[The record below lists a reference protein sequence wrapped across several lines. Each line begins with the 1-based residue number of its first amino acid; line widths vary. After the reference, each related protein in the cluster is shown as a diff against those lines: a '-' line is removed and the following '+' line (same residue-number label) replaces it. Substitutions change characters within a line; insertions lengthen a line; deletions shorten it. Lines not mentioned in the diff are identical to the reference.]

1 MVVGELDMS
10 AQANRY
16 WWLAGD
22 GTKVL
27 LRPIDPRDFELER
40 DFVRGLS
47 RTTRY
52 LRLLSGRQPSTDEI
66 RRWTEI
72 DRSREG
78 AVIAT
83 VRMDGLE
90 RQIGVARYAAQPG
103 EREAEIA
110 IVLSDAWQGHGLGVT
125 LLASLIELA
134 RQSGMIRL
142 FGTTLSENAAMIA
155 LGRRLGFRPSRQ
167 RGAAYLTELS
177 LDL

>member
-1 MVVGELDMS
+1 
-10 AQANRY
+10 
-16 WWLAGD
+16 
-22 GTKVL
+22 VL
-27 LRPIDPRDFELER
+27 LRPIDPRDFDLER

-52 LRLLSGRQPSTDEI
+52 LRLFSGRQPSTDEI
-66 RRWTEI
+66 RRWTDI
-72 DRSREG
+72 DRPREG

-103 EREAEIA
+103 ESEAEIA
-110 IVLSDAWQGHGLGVT
+110 IVLSDAWQGHGLGGP

-142 FGTTLSENAAMIA
+142 FGTTLSENPAMIA
-155 LGRRLGFRPSRQ
+155 LGRRLGFRLARQ